1 MKHVHLQ
8 NSTKK
13 FPGRKSAGKAAGFFD
28 ATCDLA
34 GSVGKLRQKVLR
46 KWSWASGRY

>member
-1 MKHVHLQ
+1 MCTCRILQ
-8 NSTKK
+8 KK

-28 ATCDLA
+28 ATCDLLA